1 MACGGERSGRVCDR
15 MAGGF
20 ASSPRPARRLRGGV
34 AALIALNWA
43 TTGGK
48 RSHFVFADFITG
60 VTRGKRL
67 VVLVGQKKAI
77 AIAVR
82 NVTCGGERSGR
93 LGRAPL
99 GNAQTLV
106 WPALASKTRGPH
118 AVTREI
124 RDRSREAIAYKGY
137 RPLCLSR
144 GQLMR
149 CFFRRAAV

>member
-106 WPALASKTRGPH
+106 WPALASIRLLLGPGGHH

-124 RDRSREAIAYKGY
+124 RDRSREAIAYKG
-137 RPLCLSR
+137 
-144 GQLMR
+144 
-149 CFFRRAAV
+149 